1 MGVVRSVEGA
11 ARDAVTV
18 ELGHKLLSHRRAVEH
33 LSSARGWC
41 LRPVTGGEL
50 QPFYPEL
57 GRGVETL
64 VERVCPRL
72 PVIKGE
78 VLSLL
83 GKGLG
88 CTLA

>member
-1 MGVVRSVEGA
+1 M
-11 ARDAVTV
+11 
-18 ELGHKLLSHRRAVEH
+18 
-33 LSSARGWC
+33 
-41 LRPVTGGEL
+41 RPVTGGEL